1 MFNRESA
8 ESGSGIWRGIMDP
21 FCWGRGGRVSPFHA
35 RNCLFALCA
44 CLLLSS
50 CIRPQNIA
58 LMNDTTEH
66 QILKLYKPDNTL
78 VASVRVEANKAVV
91 LPGFLPDGSRMSHSG
106 LNYRLFRDDGTELG
120 SGEVGRLWNP
130 PDPRE
135 RPNSWIVRSH
145 GGTLLQIRNGKL
157 ELITEPQDASRG
169 EWTAAEPN
177 APAPKTE

>member
-106 LNYRLFRDDGTELG
+106 LNYRLFRDD
-120 SGEVGRLWNP
+120 
-130 PDPRE
+130 
-135 RPNSWIVRSH
+135 
-145 GGTLLQIRNGKL
+145 
-157 ELITEPQDASRG
+157 
-169 EWTAAEPN
+169 
-177 APAPKTE
+177 